1 MTVGVI
7 LAALK
12 KSDGVGF
19 PSKDQFAAALPERNA
34 TGSVLKT
41 VGRTILY
48 SQDFG
53 SIADAEEI
61 EAQGWSFIVSG
72 VYSARSRDLLA
83 PAVLDALRTGRG
95 VDPMDFP
102 SQFSSVASDG
112 ERILGFVS
120 APGTDQLFHWENEDW
135 AVVTNRHNLVTLF
148 MPLDAARIRESA
160 LISILAQ
167 NWIKDFGTVIEGVD
181 RQMPCSIWVGG
192 RESGTVIDPRSIE
205 WSSELTP
212 GDLIERASEL
222 AADYCGMLGS
232 ASRIKFNVSGGKDSR
247 AILGLLLEGGLD
259 TSRLSLATGGEPF
272 APDVMAAAELME
284 VAGLSQRW
292 SSSRPSFSRPG
303 FHFENALSWDL
314 WVDSAGTSLADLR
327 NIPPVG
333 WDATVGGHEIGFK
346 QPPNSLPIDEYLDK
360 IRRHWYSKTIVKR
373 EAMTDFVESFVS
385 RTERVLEGAPLP
397 RFNAVEL
404 RTNHIATHTSGSL
417 TSSNLGAFEVHPMLD
432 LRALDM
438 LVGTSNELASAQF
451 IHYAFMRQAPKA
463 LEVAPFANDSW
474 PSQLDEFARAAGA
487 PFRGEPAQ
495 PYEFFDFFPTQKNY
509 GLHNWR
515 YNLLITH
522 RAWMKQYLHDVGG
535 ELSWIDV
542 DDAGRRL
549 DGIENIKNF
558 RDLYVLGNL
567 LKVCLVHH
575 FGVESWLL
583 EKRSSIEEEV
593 SSFRSGTA
601 TSGSS
606 VEDDDPQG
614 ESDAVAVAAAVRA
627 IRDAQAKRDRDV
639 AALRNEVQT
648 AQDHLNSTEM
658 HLQEVRARLETA
670 LKRLKRAH
678 RELKTIRSDRDRL
691 QRRRAIVVADS
702 VGRAVRRMRPRR

>member
-1 MTVGVI
+1 MGVI

-19 PSKDQFAAALPERNA
+19 PARDQFAAALPERNA
-34 TGSVLKT
+34 KGSVLKA
-41 VGRTILY
+41 VGRAILY

-53 SIADAEEI
+53 SVADAEEI
-61 EAQGWSFIVSG
+61 DAQGWNFIVSG
-72 VYSARSRDLLA
+72 VYSKRSRDLLG

-95 VDPMDFP
+95 ADPMDFP
-102 SQFSSVASDG
+102 SQFSSVATDG

-135 AVVTNRHNLVTLF
+135 AVVTNRHNLITLF
-148 MPLDAARIRESA
+148 MPLATARIRESA
-160 LISILAQ
+160 LLSILAQ
-167 NWIKDFGTVIEGVD
+167 NWIKDFGTIIEGVD
-181 RQMPCSIWVGG
+181 RQAPCSIWVGG
-192 RESGTVIDPRSIE
+192 RDSGRIIEPRSIA
-205 WSSELTP
+205 WSSDLAP
-212 GDLIERASEL
+212 ADLIDRASEL
-222 AADYCGMLGS
+222 AADYCEMLGS

-247 AILGLLLEGGLD
+247 AILGLLLDGGLD
-259 TSRLSLATGGEPF
+259 PSRLSLATGGEPF
-272 APDVMAAAELME
+272 APDVMAAADLME
-284 VAGLSQRW
+284 IAGLTQRW

-327 NIPPVG
+327 SIPPVG

-373 EAMTDFVESFVS
+373 EAMTDFVESYVS
-385 RTERVLEGAPLP
+385 RTEGVLEGAPLP

-463 LEVAPFANDSW
+463 LEIASFANDTW

-487 PFRGEPAQ
+487 PFRGRPAQ
-495 PYEFFDFFPTQKNY
+495 PYEFFGFFPTQKNY

-515 YNLLITH
+515 YNLLVTH
-522 RAWMKQYLHDVGG
+522 REWMKQYLHDFGD

-542 DDAGRRL
+542 EVAGRRL
-549 DGIENIKNF
+549 DSIENISNF

-575 FGVESWLL
+575 FGVDSWLL
-583 EKRSSIEEEV
+583 EKRPSIEEEI
-593 SSFRSGTA
+593 SSFRSGTVGG
-601 TSGSS
+601 GST
-606 VEDDDPQG
+606 VETGEDQG
-614 ESDAVAVAAAVRA
+614 ESEAAAVAAAVRT
-627 IRDAQAKRDRDV
+627 IRDVQAKRDHDV
-639 AALRNEVQT
+639 SALRDELQAT
-648 AQDHLNSTEM
+648 RDRLNSTETN
-658 HLQEVRARLETA
+658 LQEVRARLETA
-670 LKRLKRAH
+670 LERLKRAR
-678 RELKTIRSDRDRL
+678 RELKAVRSDWDRL
-691 QRRRAIVVADS
+691 QKRRAIVVADS
-702 VGRAVRRMRPRR
+702 IGRAVRRVRPRR